1 MMSPELQEIFDKRMR
16 PTEMHVMLA
25 VEWMNVEDA
34 VEACLA
40 DLDAGRI
47 GQDDIKAFMLDRCH
61 NLEGLQKAWVTAN
74 AAMRART
81 CFSDL
86 QLQRE
91 LA

>member
-1 MMSPELQEIFDKRMR
+1 MSPEMREIFNRRMR
-16 PTEMHVMLA
+16 PSTMHALLA

-34 VEACLA
+34 VEACIG
-40 DLDAGRI
+40 DLDAGHI
-47 GQDDIKAFMLDRCH
+47 GPEDIKHFMQNRFRH
-61 NLEGLQKAWVTAN
+61 LEGLQKAWVTAN
-74 AAMRART
+74 AAMRTRT

>member
-1 MMSPELQEIFDKRMR
+1 MSPELREIFDKRMR
-16 PTEMHVMLA
+16 PTEMHVLLA

-34 VEACLA
+34 VVSCLTDLEA
-40 DLDAGRI
+40 GHI
-47 GQDDIKAFMLDRCH
+47 GQDNIKAFMQTRFHDLD
-61 NLEGLQKAWVTAN
+61 GLQKAWVTAN